1 MPTKRADFAVGV
13 LGGKVICA
21 GGLGKL
27 IFIFF
32 KPILIQIFYF
42 KAILQPCC
50 VVVTR
55 FSRNPFRDSK

>member
-13 LGGKVICA
+13 IGGKVICA

-32 KPILIQIFYF
+32 KPILIQIF
-42 KAILQPCC
+42 
-50 VVVTR
+50 
-55 FSRNPFRDSK
+55 